1 MKFAYGQAAAVIGKR
16 LVVSDLHLGIEF
28 AAREKKIMLPLQ
40 HKRLSREINS
50 LLSEFGASELVVLGD
65 FKHDVYGFEE
75 REKRLVGEFLDALDC
90 PRVVVIKGNHD
101 SQLESYG
108 FGKMV
113 VEQPQGIVLR
123 DGKEKIGLCHGHAWP
138 SPEVLSAETLCFGH
152 QHPSIRF
159 REKTG
164 AWSQRAWVVGEM
176 KASKKFGTRKQRVVW
191 FPAFNSIMGSAS
203 VNSGERLL
211 GPFFA
216 NNLFDLNN
224 ATAFSLSG
232 LRLGKI
238 KSLKK
243 GFLKRG

>member
-1 MKFAYGQAAAVIGKR
+1 MKFVFGEPAAVIGNR
-16 LVVSDLHLGIEF
+16 IVISDLHLGIEF
-28 AAREKKIMLPLQ
+28 EARENKIMLPLQ
-40 HKRLSREINS
+40 HKRLARKLNA
-50 LLSEFGASELVVLGD
+50 LLAEFDANEVVVLGD

-90 PRVVVIKGNHD
+90 PRVLVIKGNHD

-108 FGKMV
+108 FAKLS

-123 DGKEKIGLCHGHAWP
+123 DGKKKIGLCHGHAWP
-138 SPEVLSAETLCFGH
+138 SSEVLAADTLCFGH
-152 QHPSIRF
+152 QHPAIRF

-164 AWSQRAWVVGEM
+164 AWSQRAWIIGEM

-191 FPAFNSIMGSAS
+191 FPAFNAIVGSAS
-203 VNSGERLL
+203 ANSGERLL

-238 KSLKK
+238 KHLRKY
-243 GFLKRG
+243 GGRN

>member
-1 MKFAYGQAAAVIGKR
+1 VKFVFNQPAAVIGKR
-16 LVVSDLHLGIEF
+16 LVVSDLHLGLEF
-28 AAREKKIMLPLQ
+28 EAREKKIMLPLQ
-40 HKRLSREINS
+40 HKRLARELNA
-50 LLSEFGASELVVLGD
+50 LLSEFDAGELVVLGD
-65 FKHDVYGFEE
+65 FKHDVFGFEE
-75 REKRLVGEFLDALDC
+75 REKRLMADFLDALDC

-108 FGKMV
+108 FEKLA

-123 DGKEKIGLCHGHAWP
+123 EGREKIGLCHGHAWP
-138 SPEVLSAETLCFGH
+138 SREVLSADTLCFGH
-152 QHPSIRF
+152 QHPAIRF

-164 AWSQRAWVVGEM
+164 AWSQRVWIVGEM
-176 KASKKFGTRKQRVVW
+176 RASKKFGTRKQRVVW
-191 FPAFNSIMGSAS
+191 FPAFNPIVGSAF

-216 NNLFDLNN
+216 NNLFDLKN

-238 KSLKK
+238 RELSVLNKS
-243 GFLKRG
+243 